1 MTLPISC
8 DSSDARDRLNVAY
21 AELRRH
27 IHTEPYSLAVK
38 WLDALIIAQ
47 QAHMTSCNPA
57 KLETA
62 QGRVKLLITLRNAM
76 VEPGGAWNGH
86 MCD

>member
-1 MTLPISC
+1 MSLPISA
-8 DSSDARDRLNVAY
+8 DAGTARNALNEAY
-21 AELRRH
+21 TELRRH
-27 IHTEPYSLAVK
+27 YHTEPYGQAVK
-38 WLDALIIAQ
+38 WLDALIVAQ

-57 KLETA
+57 KLEAA
-62 QGRVKLLITLRNAM
+62 QGRVKILVTLRNAM

>member
-1 MTLPISC
+1 M
-8 DSSDARDRLNVAY
+8 
-21 AELRRH
+21 
-27 IHTEPYSLAVK
+27 K
-38 WLDALIIAQ
+38 WLDSLIIAQ